1 MLVIL
6 ASIFDESAKRLV
18 ELWGSLNAC
27 VLTCKDISVAGWSHY
42 LSDSSLSTAVING
55 EKISNDQIDGV
66 LTRLPYVTETE
77 LPHIMNHDR
86 SYVAAEMMAFL
97 VSWLS
102 CLKCPVLNQPTPLC
116 LLGPNWSLEQWI
128 YAAAQIGIPV
138 RSICSQSSQANTR
151 HTSDDLQLVT
161 VNVIGDHCY
170 GALDDKM
177 AKQSLSLTRAAGV
190 DMLSI
195 HFTTSR
201 NGSVFIGANLWF
213 PIDSNN
219 NIISNAI
226 LKYFVERR
234 NNSKTQ
240 KEKIFNAEI
249 TETTLTG
256 LA

>member
-1 MLVIL
+1 LLVIL
-6 ASIFDESAKRLV
+6 ASIYDESARHLV
-18 ELWGSLNAC
+18 ELWGSQNAY

-42 LSDSSLSTAVING
+42 LCNSSLSTAVING

-77 LPHIMNHDR
+77 LPHIVNHDR

-116 LLGPNWSLEQWI
+116 LLGPNWSQEQWI
-128 YAAAQIGIPV
+128 HTAAQIGIPV
-138 RSICSQSSQANTR
+138 RSICRQSSQANIR
-151 HTSDDLQLVT
+151 HKSDDLQLVT

-177 AKQSLSLTRAAGV
+177 ATQSMSLAHAAGV
-190 DMLSI
+190 DMLSV
-195 HFTTSR
+195 HFTISR
-201 NGSVFIGANLWF
+201 NESIFVGAYLWF
-213 PIDSNN
+213 PMDSNN
-219 NIISNAI
+219 ISNAI
-226 LKYFVERR
+226 LKYFIDMR
-234 NNSKTQ
+234 NKTKTQ
-240 KEKIFNAEI
+240 KEIFNAEI
-249 TETTLTG
+249 TETSTLTG